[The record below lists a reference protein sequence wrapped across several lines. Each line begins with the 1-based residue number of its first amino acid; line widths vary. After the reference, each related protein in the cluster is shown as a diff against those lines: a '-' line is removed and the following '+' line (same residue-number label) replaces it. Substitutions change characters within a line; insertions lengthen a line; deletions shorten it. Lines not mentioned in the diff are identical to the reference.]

1 VTPHAH
7 CAPVTPRCKHIGLGP
22 STRARG
28 LRSDQCIC
36 GPSHG
41 YREGPPSKLYHEIH
55 WTARF
60 LPDDLD
66 DIALA
71 GLLIEMMFFYL
82 ARLLAALPL
91 RSKCLAIS
99 RLRGRRPRR
108 HPVRSPNCPGKVALA
123 SAPSASSA
131 THTGHLQGWARAR
144 STSSRRKRD
153 MPDLRAVVPSRLR
166 IHYR

>member
-1 VTPHAH
+1 MQTYW
-7 CAPVTPRCKHIGLGP
+7 PRAEY
-22 STRARG
+22 TRARPAVHFVG
-28 LRSDQCIC
+28 L
-36 GPSHG
+36 SHG
-41 YREGPPSKLYHEIH
+41 YREGPPSKLYHEVH

-91 RSKCLAIS
+91 RSKRLAIG
-99 RLRGRRPRR
+99 RLPGRRPRR
-108 HPVRSPNCPGKVALA
+108 TRALA
-123 SAPSASSA
+123 QLRERKGGPCVSTVSIVCGATGTAEAGASRSVVA
-131 THTGHLQGWARAR
+131 TGICR
-144 STSSRRKRD
+144 
-153 MPDLRAVVPSRLR
+153 DLRAVAPSQHR

>member
-1 VTPHAH
+1 MQTYW
-7 CAPVTPRCKHIGLGP
+7 PRAEY
-22 STRARG
+22 TRARPAVHFVG
-28 LRSDQCIC
+28 L
-36 GPSHG
+36 SHG
-41 YREGPPSKLYHEIH
+41 YREGPPSKLYHEVH

-71 GLLIEMMFFYL
+71 GLLIEMMFFCL

-99 RLRGRRPRR
+99 REPGRRPGR
-108 HPVRSPNCPGKVALA
+108 HSVRSPNCPKGKVALA

-131 THTGHLQGWARAR
+131 TLLGTCRVGAR
-144 STSSRRKRD
+144 STFVVATGICR
-153 MPDLRAVVPSRLR
+153 DLRAVAPSQHR